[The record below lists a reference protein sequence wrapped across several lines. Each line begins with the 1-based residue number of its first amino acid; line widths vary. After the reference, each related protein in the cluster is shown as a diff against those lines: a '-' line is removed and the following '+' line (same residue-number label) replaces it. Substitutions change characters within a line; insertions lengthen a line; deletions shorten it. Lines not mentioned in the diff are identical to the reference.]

1 MRPIP
6 PTRLARAGA
15 ILAATTALALE
26 LLAMARPAAALGT
39 WTILDHPTTRDLNK
53 LSFIDNDRGWV
64 AGDNGT
70 ILMTTNGGASWTT
83 QTCPVTF
90 DVIDIDMLDAQRGW
104 ALAQQWPNDTSFVYG
119 TTILRT
125 TDGGAVW
132 AVQST
137 FDEQF
142 LHALEFVD
150 STRGCIG
157 GDQGKLYRTSNA
169 GASWLPA
176 FVDSALFAQW
186 PVRDFEFYSPTYGV
200 ATGGFYDVTGIVWR
214 TTDTGKTWTHKRVS
228 GEPIWGTHFFDS
240 LEVQCVGGDLDY
252 GAGMVNS
259 TNGAMSWEYTYL
271 GIWGQA
277 SAVDY
282 RTPTEGWAPLGF
294 AGTYMYTLDAGRNW
308 TALFTPDSTAMYDV
322 VFTDAATGYMV
333 GQAGTI
339 LKYTDATTGVGDASS
354 SISHAALLPNQP
366 NPFGLR
372 TRLQFRVQRRAFVS
386 LKVYDVVGREVAT
399 VVESELEPGDH
410 WRDFD
415 GAGLP
420 AGVYYYRL
428 STGSYDETRKM
439 TLIR

>member
-1 MRPIP
+1 M
-6 PTRLARAGA
+6 RLACARALR
-15 ILAATTALALE
+15 ILVAAAALALE
-26 LLAMARPAAALGT
+26 MSALARPAAALGT

-64 AGDNGT
+64 AGDSGT
-70 ILMTTNGGASWTT
+70 ILMTSNGGASWTT

-90 DVIDIDMLDAQRGW
+90 DVIDIDMIDAQRGW

-282 RTPTEGWAPLGF
+282 RTATEGWAPLGF

-308 TALFTPDSTAMYDV
+308 TAMFTPDSTAMDDV

-333 GQAGTI
+333 GREGTI
-339 LKYTDATTGVGDASS
+339 LKWADASTS
-354 SISHAALLPNQP
+354 VAEVAPRSGRALLLRNEP
-366 NPFGLR
+366 NPFNPR
-372 TRLQFRVQRRAFVS
+372 TRLCFRVERAGRVS
-386 LKVYDVVGREVAT
+386 LEVYDAVGRIVAT
-399 VVESELEPGDH
+399 VVDEELAAGAYA
-410 WRDFD
+410 RDFD
-415 GAGLP
+415 AAGL
-420 AGVYYYRL
+420 ASGIYYYRL
-428 STGSYDETRKM
+428 SAGDVSDTKKM